1 MRAQLDQTHQHRI
14 VIRWTWY
21 PTSSAEQR
29 QRRHWAAADSTSSR
43 PLGIG
48 GAMYDGI
55 HTLDADSTPQNDTKD
70 RGCVVLP
77 DQASTP
83 APEYTASTST
93 PPPPTPTPAPRG
105 LVTDPRALLAL
116 ISSVPPQTFHSYFL
130 SHLNPANVLIVCSV
144 ERRSTTGKG
153 EWGVLTHLWALV
165 LPSPPPLLRS
175 SMPSPPTIL
184 KHELTD
190 LGFSS
195 QSSSSFA
202 LVHHTLHIHR
212 FWRLGNDPTLDGT
225 GLCLIELLDFR
236 DLLSIRGSI

>member
-1 MRAQLDQTHQHRI
+1 MDL
-14 VIRWTWY
+14 VS
-21 PTSSAEQR
+21 TSSAEQR

-55 HTLDADSTPQNDTKD
+55 HTLDADSTPENDTKD

-116 ISSVPPQTFHSYFL
+116 ISSVPPQTFHSYCL

-144 ERRSTTGKG
+144 ERRSTTGKAAG
-153 EWGVLTHLWALV
+153 
-165 LPSPPPLLRS
+165 PL
-175 SMPSPPTIL
+175 
-184 KHELTD
+184 
-190 LGFSS
+190 
-195 QSSSSFA
+195 
-202 LVHHTLHIHR
+202 
-212 FWRLGNDPTLDGT
+212 DPTGAKR
-225 GLCLIELLDFR
+225 I
-236 DLLSIRGSI
+236 GSIPTTVLLYYGMFLFKASLSSYPRAAPSSADAATGAAASSRATATLRVLRILLINHPEWFSTSPRKIAFDTRPCAPNSRTD